1 MSIKIYARF
10 SGKLSVDEV
19 VPSGCQGCVFYNP
32 DHTKLLAGVN
42 NIVCHI
48 KLDDSK
54 VLSCGE
60 DNVIAIEDT
69 PEAQLD
75 YMLTRTKYALMGEDK

>member
-1 MSIKIYARF
+1 M
-10 SGKLSVDEV
+10 
-19 VPSGCQGCVFYNP
+19 
-32 DHTKLLAGVN
+32 
-42 NIVCHI
+42 CHI

-54 VLSCGE
+54 VLNCGE

-69 PEAQLD
+69 PEAQFD